1 MEIEFIGFKKQ
12 YEKDFH
18 DLNIDWLKTYF
29 VVEEYDKNILLQS
42 KKYIIDKG
50 GYIFFAKLGKQ
61 IVGTIAFL
69 KTEREDIFE
78 LTKMSVKKN
87 YRGLGIGNFILKNS
101 LNFAK
106 INNFKCVILYS
117 NRKLKNAIYLYK
129 KYGFKDI
136 DIESNSPYHRADIKM
151 EKII

>member
-29 VVEEYDKNILLQS
+29 VVEEYDKNVLLES

-50 GYIFFAKLGKQ
+50 GYIFFAKLKKQ

-69 KTEREDIFE
+69 KTEREGIFE
-78 LTKMSVKKN
+78 LTKMAVKKN
-87 YRGLGIGNFILKNS
+87 
-101 LNFAK
+101 
-106 INNFKCVILYS
+106 
-117 NRKLKNAIYLYK
+117 
-129 KYGFKDI
+129 
-136 DIESNSPYHRADIKM
+136 IEV
-151 EKII
+151 

>member
-1 MEIEFIGFKKQ
+1 MLE
-12 YEKDFH
+12 
-18 DLNIDWLKTYF
+18 
-29 VVEEYDKNILLQS
+29 S

-50 GYIFFAKLGKQ
+50 GYIFFAKLEKQ

-78 LTKMSVKKN
+78 LTKMAVKKN

-129 KYGFKDI
+129 KYGFKEI
-136 DIESNSPYHRADIKM
+136 VVERNSPYQRADIKM